1 MSLMRLT
8 RVRAALVLLLIY
20 AGVSDARW
28 LYRAVRGGLD
38 ARQVDP
44 ITRYERR
51 FSVLK
56 RVLPQRGVVGYTSG
70 LPPGEFVSEDFK
82 RFLLTEYALAPLV
95 IVNDTGPQLVIGN
108 FDPDRIRST
117 PALPGLEIVRDF
129 GDGLRLLRK
138 ASR

>member
-1 MSLMRLT
+1 MT
-8 RVRAALVLLLIY
+8 RVRAGLVLLLLY

-38 ARQVDP
+38 ARRVDP
-44 ITRYERR
+44 ITRYELR
-51 FSVLK
+51 FSALK
-56 RVLPQRGVVGYTSG
+56 RALPLRGVVGYTSG
-70 LPPGEFVSEDFK
+70 LPPEEFVSEDFK

-95 IVNDTGPQLVIGN
+95 IVNDTTPQLVIGN
-108 FDPDRIRST
+108 FDPERIRAA
-117 PALPGLEIVRDF
+117 PALRGLETVRDF

>member
-1 MSLMRLT
+1 
-8 RVRAALVLLLIY
+8 
-20 AGVSDARW
+20 
-28 LYRAVRGGLD
+28 
-38 ARQVDP
+38 VDP

-51 FSVLK
+51 FSGLK
-56 RVLPQRGVVGYTSG
+56 RVLPQRGVVGYSSG
-70 LPPGEFVSEDFK
+70 LPPQEFGSEDFK

-108 FDPDRIRST
+108 FDPKRIRSA
-117 PALPGLEIVRDF
+117 PALPGLEMVRDF